1 MKTISISEFRKQI
14 NDYLKNGINESI
26 EITKYGKAIFTL
38 VPPIEQAK
46 SYFNMLP
53 REATIGIDLNE
64 RD

>member
-1 MKTISISEFRKQI
+1 MII
-14 NDYLKNGINESI
+14 LKNGINESI